1 MEHIELFFKSIF
13 IDNMVFATFLG
24 MCSYLAVSKK
34 VSTAVGLGAAVIFV
48 LAITVPLN
56 WLLDQYLLQPGALK
70 WVDGS
75 ANGEGFSGMDLSFLS
90 FIMFIATIAT
100 MVQLVEIVVEKFSPS
115 LYNSLGIFLPL
126 IAVNCAI
133 LGGSLFMQSREIA
146 TLGLALNYG
155 VGSGIGWF
163 LAILAIAAI
172 REKIRYSNV
181 PPALRGLGITF
192 IITGLMAIG
201 FMSFGGMLTGGD
213 EEAPKEEQ
221 TASVKEEAKENV
233 TLSSVETSEKK
244 VVANNIKVNE

>member
-1 MEHIELFFKSIF
+1 MEYIELLFKSIF
-13 IDNMVFATFLG
+13 IDDMVFATFLG

-34 VSTAVGLGAAVIFV
+34 VDTAVGLGAAVIFV
-48 LAITVPLN
+48 LTITVPLN
-56 WLLDQYLLQPGALK
+56 WLLDKYILQDGALA
-70 WVDGS
+70 WVSEDF
-75 ANGEGFSGMDLSFLS
+75 AIYDLSFLS

-100 MVQLVEIVVEKFSPS
+100 MVQLVEIIVEKFSPS

-133 LGGSLFMQSREIA
+133 LGGSLFMQSREIP
-146 TLGLALNYG
+146 TLSLALTYG

-181 PPALRGLGITF
+181 PAPLRGLGITF

-213 EEAPKEEQ
+213 EEAVKTEPTNELVTDVAVEKLDNELFLENKKE
-221 TASVKEEAKENV
+221 
-233 TLSSVETSEKK
+233 
-244 VVANNIKVNE
+244 VN